1 MVWPGFVAVADLIK
15 DLIMKLSRF
24 ALALGIVM
32 AGSFLAR
39 ADAAA
44 PPALSPAQMTA
55 MHAKLSQAQK
65 LINEIDQ
72 SYGTQFAIG
81 PKMEMMAMSHMAK
94 ANMEMAKAM
103 MEMQEMWTGTPSPS
117 AYPSSLGGQ

>member
-1 MVWPGFVAVADLIK
+1 MVWAGFVTAAVVIK
-15 DLIMKLSRF
+15 ELIMKLSRF
-24 ALALGIVM
+24 ALALGLVL

-39 ADAAA
+39 ADAA

-65 LINEIDQ
+65 LINEIDK